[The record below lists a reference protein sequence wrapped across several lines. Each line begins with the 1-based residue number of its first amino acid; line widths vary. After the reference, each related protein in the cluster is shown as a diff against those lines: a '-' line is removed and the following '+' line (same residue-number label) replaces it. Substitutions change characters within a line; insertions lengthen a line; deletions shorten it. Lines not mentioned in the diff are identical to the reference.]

1 MKSVFYV
8 IIRFLLY
15 WPAKLIF
22 RVRVRGRKNEPRRAD
37 GPYLVCANHQTVL
50 DVVFMCVALRRQ
62 QPHFMAKEGV
72 FRVPVL
78 RRLVKWLG
86 AFPVARGRSDV
97 GAVKH
102 TMKLLGEGRSVGIF
116 PQGTRCA
123 GKDLRDCRVKAGAGL
138 ITAHTG
144 AQVLPVYID
153 MKEHKWK
160 FFRRVTV
167 VIGEPIPFE
176 SFGYDKEQP
185 GEYVRMTNE
194 IYERICALEDTLKC
208 PKQ

>member
-1 MKSVFYV
+1 MRSAFYV
-8 IIRFLLY
+8 FIRTLLY
-15 WPAKLIF
+15 IPAKLIF
-22 RVRVRGRKNEPRRAD
+22 RVRVRGRENEPRRIE

-50 DVVFMCVALRRQ
+50 DVVFLALALRHQ

-86 AFPVARGRSDV
+86 AFPVARGRADV

-102 TMKLLGEGRSVGIF
+102 SINLLKSGRTVGIF

-138 ITAHTG
+138 ITSHTG

-176 SFGYDKEQP
+176 SFGYDKERP